1 MIRKNKLLF
10 INGEEEC
17 FHSYGNTMDV
27 RRTERKKRILRFIEA
42 LMILLFV
49 VFFAL
54 IVRQFIGERTIAGEE
69 EEAERLRQ
77 SLSPAVPAA
86 DGEIPEIQPEIAG
99 LMRKNPDAVG
109 LLHYDGDR
117 TLYVCQG
124 TDNDYYRTHRFD
136 GSEDPA
142 GMIFMDCRCSLL
154 PRSGNLILYG
164 HNMKNGSRFG
174 TLKRFEKAEHLI
186 EFPIFQLAERYETV
200 DYVPIA
206 VFHTTADPDDDA
218 YFAFDQ
224 IDFADAAAFDRYI
237 AEVKSR
243 SVVDIPAGA
252 TYGDRLVTLAT
263 CHSGQVHGRLVVVCR
278 EVKSL
283 KE

>member
-1 MIRKNKLLF
+1 MIRQKAHF
-10 INGEEEC
+10 Y
-17 FHSYGNTMDV
+17 SMDA
-27 RRTERKKRILRFIEA
+27 RRAKRKRRILGFIEI

-49 VFFAL
+49 AFLVL
-54 IVRQFIGERTIAGEE
+54 IVRQLVGARMIASEE

-86 DGEIPEIQPEIAG
+86 DGGIPEIQPEIAG

-109 LLHYDGDR
+109 LLHFDGDR

-124 TDNDYYRTHRFD
+124 ADNDYYRTHRFD

-142 GMIFMDCRCSLL
+142 GMIFMDCRCSLR
-154 PRSGNLILYG
+154 PRSDNLILYG

-174 TLKRFEKAEHLI
+174 TLKRFEAAEHLI

-206 VFHTTADPDDDA
+206 VFHTTVDPGDGV

-224 IDFADAAAFDRYI
+224 IDFADAADFDRYI

-252 TYGDRLVTLAT
+252 AYGDRLLTLAT
-263 CHSGQVHGRLVVVCR
+263 CHSGQAHGRLVVVCR
-278 EVKSL
+278 AILDGGRE
-283 KE
+283 E